1 MGHGLID
8 EVKKKF
14 WDRFEGLPSSKH
26 EAFRYLPLSKLA
38 PPLQPP
44 AERKA
49 SLAEL
54 EPHLLPDSS
63 GRIVFSDGYF
73 SPELSSLPKGC
84 ILLSLG
90 DAMKSFGLVLQNRFA
105 KALKEETDPLATLNG
120 AFQGR
125 GAFVY
130 LPPGLV
136 LEQPIQ
142 MISLFS
148 SAQWMAERVQLFL
161 GKGAEAK
168 LIQTFAGS
176 GTAVELID
184 IVLEERARLSIQDRS
199 HLQNEAVFFRNL
211 RASLKKNA
219 HLDSF
224 SFSEG
229 SALYRR
235 SLSATL
241 LEEGAEVHLKGLD
254 NLTASHQAHTHVHV
268 EHAAPHCLSR
278 QHFKKAL
285 QETARS
291 SFEGKIYV
299 HPVAQKT
306 EAYQLN
312 QNLILSADAAAHS
325 KPNLEIFADDV
336 KASHG
341 ATFSQLSPE
350 ELFYFQARGIPASE
364 AKQLLFRGFCSE
376 LIDDLSFAPFREAL
390 QARLR

>member
-14 WDRFEGLPSSKH
+14 WERFEGLPNAKS
-26 EAFRYLPLSKLA
+26 EAFQYLPLSKL
-38 PPLQPP
+38 PPPVSAP
-44 AERKA
+44 AERKVF
-49 SLAEL
+49 SSEL
-54 EPHLLPDSS
+54 EPHLLPGCA

-90 DAMKSFGLVLQNRFA
+90 DAMKSYGLVLQNRFA
-105 KALKEETDPLATLNG
+105 KALKDETDPIATLNG

-148 SAQWMAERVQLFL
+148 SAEWMSERVHLFL

-168 LIQTFAGS
+168 LIQTFAGG
-176 GTAVELID
+176 GTAVGLID

-199 HLQNEAVFFRNL
+199 HLQTNALFFRNL
-211 RASLKKNA
+211 RASLKKHA
-219 HLDSF
+219 HLSSF

-229 SALYRR
+229 SAVYRR

-254 NLTASHQAHTHVHV
+254 TLADSAQAHTHVHV
-268 EHAAPHCLSR
+268 EHVAPHCLSR

-285 QETARS
+285 RGVARS

-299 HPVAQKT
+299 HPEAQKT

-312 QNLILSADAAAHS
+312 QNLILSAEASAHA

-350 ELFYFQARGIPASE
+350 ELFYFRARGIPASE

-376 LIDDLSFAPFREAL
+376 LMGELSFAPFREQL
-390 QARLR
+390 LARLR